1 MSGEWW
7 NKIKQVIG
15 IPGEDD
21 DFYGVEEDT
30 EGGHVA
36 VAEREEMPVLAAPLA
51 QPAPAFSR
59 AVQGRGTPQRE
70 SGGVNQMMGLS
81 SVLTQSEVMI
91 IEPKS
96 FEDALAVVQSLR
108 DHRAVIMN
116 MKELTPELAQRLLDF
131 VAGAAHALD
140 GNQKQIGEN
149 IFLFSPSNVV
159 INPLGTEQPWLNRD
173 ARDLFFRVK

>member
-21 DFYGVEEDT
+21 DFYGIEEITD
-30 EGGHVA
+30 GGHVA
-36 VAEREEMPVLAAPLA
+36 VAEREEAPALAPLA
-51 QPAPAFSR
+51 QPTPAFSR
-59 AVQGRGTPQRE
+59 AAAQGRTPQRE
-70 SGGVNQMMGLS
+70 SGVNQMMGLS

-116 MKELTPELAQRLLDF
+116 MKELTAELAQRLLDF

>member
-7 NKIKQVIG
+7 NKIKQAIG

-21 DFYGVEEDT
+21 DFYGIDEVEQ
-30 EGGHVA
+30 GGGVA
-36 VAEREEMPVLAAPLA
+36 VAEREETPALAPLSPPAEASKPVAAPK
-51 QPAPAFSR
+51 SVR
-59 AVQGRGTPQRE
+59 RE
-70 SGGVNQMMGLS
+70 AASGLNQMMGLS
-81 SVLTQSEVMI
+81 SVLSQSELMI
-91 IEPKS
+91 VEPKS
-96 FEDALAVVQSLR
+96 FEDALTVVQSLR
-108 DHRAVIMN
+108 EHRAVIMN
-116 MKELTPELAQRLLDF
+116 MKELTPEMAQRLLDF

>member
-15 IPGEDD
+15 IPGEED
-21 DFYGVEEDT
+21 DFYGIEEN
-30 EGGHVA
+30 EQGAVA
-36 VAEREEMPVLAAPLA
+36 VAEREDTPALAPLA
-51 QPAPAFSR
+51 PPAS
-59 AVQGRGTPQRE
+59 PQRTRE
-70 SGGVNQMMGLS
+70 VRREPASGLNQMMGLS

-96 FEDALAVVQSLR
+96 FEDALSVVQSLR

-116 MKELTPELAQRLLDF
+116 MKELTPEMAQRLLDF